1 MHPRATFHEHHSYWS
16 NNYKALYKITTEK
29 NDFINFVLMF
39 SSLFN
44 LLLLVHFLFLWCHLS
59 NSAVDAT
66 IIVVATNVTYQDRI
80 AAFGPRLTDEGFS
93 GYLVSVET
101 IEEGNQK
108 GCSILKKKVNTENWI
123 ALVERGQCSFI
134 DKVRNMQASGAI
146 AVVVG
151 DNEHNGLITMYA
163 TGDTS
168 DVKIPSVFIAQN
180 EYRDLRPRA
189 LIAEKPLEIKLM
201 KDDLFQWPL
210 LDVIIVVILS
220 PTVMM
225 IFIYVLW
232 RIRQRQRRKQDIAP
246 QQVVGNLPTKIFFE
260 SKRQENDP
268 QECCICLEDYV
279 DEDELRIMP
288 CKHEFHVACIDSW
301 LTTRKKFCP
310 ICKRDICTP
319 TEETPLLSNQ
329 EPSP

>member
-1 MHPRATFHEHHSYWS
+1 MLLHLFKRPLLLFLLAHCLSVARWCHFG
-16 NNYKALYKITTEK
+16 
-29 NDFINFVLMF
+29 NFV
-39 SSLFN
+39 
-44 LLLLVHFLFLWCHLS
+44 
-59 NSAVDAT
+59 ADAS
-66 IIVVATNVTYQDRI
+66 VVLVATNATYQDRI
-80 AAFGPRLTDEGFS
+80 AAFGPRLTDEGLF
-93 GYLVSVET
+93 GYLVSIET
-101 IEEGNQK
+101 IEDDNQK
-108 GCSILKKKVNTENWI
+108 GCNKLKKKFANDSCI

-168 DVKIPSVFIAQN
+168 DVKIPSVFVAQT
-180 EYRDLRPRA
+180 EYRDLKSLLVVAKEPV
-189 LIAEKPLEIKLM
+189 EIQLL
-201 KDDLFQWPL
+201 KDDLLQWPL

-246 QQVVGNLPTKIFFE
+246 QQVVGNLPTKIFYR

-268 QECCICLEDYV
+268 QECVICLEDYV

-288 CKHEFHVACIDSW
+288 CKHEYHVKCIDSW
-301 LTTRKKFCP
+301 LTTRQRFCP
-310 ICKRDICTP
+310 ICKRDVCLP
-319 TEETPLLSNQ
+319 TEETPLLSV
-329 EPSP
+329 P